1 MNRYAHSFL
10 ISFLIYTV
18 FIFSA
23 IFMLRDVQKHKIN
36 SETIV
41 KMAIL
46 NPQEESVQKQVA
58 KTEPKEEKVQEK
70 PKDEPI
76 QKIEKIKPSVVSKEV
91 PIKQAEVAKKDIE
104 KSDSKELV
112 SQKSYVST
120 QAEKNQFIS
129 DLKNK
134 IRQNKYYP
142 EVARNR
148 GLEGS
153 VKVSFCVNSDGS
165 VSNIVCDGEFSVLN
179 NAAKN
184 AVAKTFP
191 VKVPPNII
199 SSRLELSVM
208 LNYKLDRLD

>member
-1 MNRYAHSFL
+1 MS
-10 ISFLIYTV
+10 
-18 FIFSA
+18 
-23 IFMLRDVQKHKIN
+23 
-36 SETIV
+36 SENIV
-41 KMAIL
+41 KMEIL
-46 NPQEESVQKQVA
+46 NPKEELVQKQVV
-58 KTEPKEEKVQEK
+58 KTESKEEKAQEKAQEK

-76 QKIEKIKPSVVSKEV
+76 QKIEKTKTTLDPKVVSVKQTEV
-91 PIKQAEVAKKDIE
+91 SKQKTEQ
-104 KSDSKELV
+104 STSQQLV
-112 SQKSYVST
+112 TQKSYVST
-120 QAEKNQFIS
+120 QAEKDRFTS

-134 IRQNKYYP
+134 IIQNKYYP

-153 VKVSFCVNSDGS
+153 VKVSFFVNSDGS

-184 AVAKTFP
+184 AVVKTFP

>member
-23 IFMLRDVQKHKIN
+23 LFMLSDIQKHKIN

-76 QKIEKIKPSVVSKEV
+76 QKIEKTKTTFEPKVAPV
-91 PIKQAEVAKKDIE
+91 KQAEV
-104 KSDSKELV
+104 SKQKTEQSTSQQLV
-112 SQKSYVST
+112 TQKSYVST

-148 GLEGS
+148 GQEGT

-184 AVAKTFP
+184 AVVKTFP
-191 VKVPPNII
+191 VKVPPNLI

-208 LNYKLDRLD
+208 LSYKLDRLD